1 MERSERNIVVTK
13 GVRDTMEMFIIG
25 LFIVTMVLIGLIC

>member
-1 MERSERNIVVTK
+1 MVTK